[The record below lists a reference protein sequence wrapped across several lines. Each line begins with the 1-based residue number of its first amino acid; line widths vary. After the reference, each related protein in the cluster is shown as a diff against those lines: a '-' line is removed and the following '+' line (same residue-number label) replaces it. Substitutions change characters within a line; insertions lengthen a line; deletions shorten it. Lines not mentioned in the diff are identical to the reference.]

1 MVGNNGCG
9 LTKEIYL
16 VKNNNTSKNETINV
30 GFSDLIQKQL
40 EDNFNCCDFS
50 LSFVFLSGYK
60 TRDCRWLDWGVTF

>member
-30 GFSDLIQKQL
+30 GFSDLIQKAL
-40 EDNFNCCDFS
+40 EGDFNHLYFS
-50 LSFVFLSGYK
+50 LSFVFLPGY
-60 TRDCRWLDWGVTF
+60 